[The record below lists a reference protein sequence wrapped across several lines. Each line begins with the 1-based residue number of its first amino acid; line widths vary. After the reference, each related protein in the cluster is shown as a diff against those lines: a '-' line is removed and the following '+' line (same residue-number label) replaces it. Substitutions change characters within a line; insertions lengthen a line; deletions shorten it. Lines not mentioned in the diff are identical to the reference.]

1 MNDEQLLR
9 YSRHLLLEEIDV
21 AGQEKLLSSH
31 VLVIGAGGLGSAAAP
46 YLAAAGVGHIT
57 LMDHDAVELTNLQR
71 QIMHTESSIGKSKVD
86 SGKDFLQRL
95 NSSIQIETI
104 QAKASSSLLDELLHS
119 VNIVLDCTDN
129 FLTRHLINASCVKH
143 QIPLVS
149 GSALKFDGQIS
160 VFDPRNPDS
169 PCYACIFS
177 PDEQFEE
184 VSCSSM
190 GIFSPLV
197 GIIGAMQAAQ
207 ALQVLI
213 GFGNSLVGRMLLW
226 NGRNTQI
233 DEIRIS
239 RNSACSVCGQAHY
252 ELRQQSL

>member
-9 YSRHLLLEEIDV
+9 YSRHLLLDEIDV
-21 AGQEKLLSSH
+21 AGQEKLLHSH
-31 VLVIGAGGLGSAAAP
+31 ILVIGAGGLGSAAAP

-57 LMDHDAVELTNLQR
+57 LVDHDEVDLTNLQR
-71 QIMHTESSIGKSKVD
+71 QITHTESSVGKSKVA
-86 SGKDFLQRL
+86 SGKEFLQRL

-104 QAKASSSLLDELLHS
+104 QAKATTSLLDELLPS
-119 VNIVLDCTDN
+119 VDVVLDCTDN
-129 FLTRHLINASCVKH
+129 FSTRHLINAACVQH
-143 QIPLVS
+143 QTPLIS
-149 GSALKFDGQIS
+149 GSALKFDGQVS
-160 VFDPRNPDS
+160 VFDSRNSSS

-177 PDEQFEE
+177 PDEEFEE

-213 GFGNSLVGRMLLW
+213 GFGEPLMGRMLLW
-226 NGRNTQI
+226 NGRTTQI

-239 RNSACSVCGQAHY
+239 RNSDCSVCGSAH
-252 ELRQQSL
+252 

>member
-9 YSRHLLLEEIDV
+9 YSRHLLLDEIDV
-21 AGQEKLLSSH
+21 SGQEKLLQSH
-31 VLVIGAGGLGSAAAP
+31 ALVIGTGGLGSAAAP

-57 LMDHDAVELTNLQR
+57 LVDHDEVELTNLQR
-71 QIMHTESSIGKSKVD
+71 QIMHTESSVGKSKVA
-86 SGKDFLQRL
+86 SGKEFLQHL
-95 NSSIQIETI
+95 NSGIQVETI
-104 QAKASSSLLDELLHS
+104 QAKATASLLDEILPS
-119 VNIVLDCTDN
+119 VDVVLDCTDN
-129 FLTRHLINASCVKH
+129 FSTRHLINAACVK
-143 QIPLVS
+143 QKIPLVS
-149 GSALKFDGQIS
+149 GSALKFDGQVS
-160 VFDPRNPDS
+160 VFDPRNSRS

-213 GFGNSLVGRMLLW
+213 GFGETLVGRMLLW
-226 NGRNTQI
+226 NGRTTQI

-239 RNSACSVCGQAHY
+239 RNAECSVCG
-252 ELRQQSL
+252 SSN

>member
-21 AGQEKLLSSH
+21 VGQEKLLNSH
-31 VLVIGAGGLGSAAAP
+31 ILVIGVGGLGSAAAP
-46 YLAAAGVGHIT
+46 YLAAAGVGNIT

-71 QIMHTESSIGKSKVD
+71 QIMHTEHSIGKSKVD
-86 SGKDFLQRL
+86 SGKEFLQRL

-104 QAKASSSLLDELLHS
+104 QAKATASLLDELLPS
-119 VNIVLDCTDN
+119 VDIVLDCTDN
-129 FLTRHLINASCVKH
+129 FSTRHLINAACVKN

-149 GSALKFDGQIS
+149 GSALKFDGQVS
-160 VFDPRNPDS
+160 VFDPRNPSS

-207 ALQVLI
+207 ALQILI
-213 GFGNSLVGRMLLW
+213 GFGESLVGRMLLW
-226 NGRNTQI
+226 NGRTTQI

-239 RNSACSVCGQAHY
+239 RNSECSVCGKAH
-252 ELRQQSL
+252 

>member
-21 AGQEKLLSSH
+21 DGQEKLLRSH
-31 VLVIGAGGLGSAAAP
+31 ALVIGAGGLGSAAAP

-57 LMDHDAVELTNLQR
+57 LMDHDEVDLTNLQR
-71 QIMHTESSIGKSKVD
+71 QIMHTESSIGKSKVT
-86 SGKDFLQRL
+86 SGKEFLQRL

-104 QAKASSSLLDELLHS
+104 QAKVTSSLLDDLLPS

-129 FLTRHLINASCVKH
+129 FLTRHLINAACVQH
-143 QIPLVS
+143 QIPLIS
-149 GSALKFDGQIS
+149 GSALKFDGQVS
-160 VFDPRNPDS
+160 VFDPRLSSS

-177 PDEQFEE
+177 PDERFEE

-213 GFGNSLVGRMLLW
+213 GFGESLIGRMLLW
-226 NGRNTQI
+226 NGRTTQV

-239 RNSACSVCGQAHY
+239 RNPDCKVCGIAH
-252 ELRQQSL
+252 

>member
-21 AGQEKLLSSH
+21 AGQETLLNSH
-31 VLVIGAGGLGSAAAP
+31 VLVIGAGGLGSAATP

-57 LMDHDAVELTNLQR
+57 LMDHDTVELTNLQR
-71 QIMHTESSIGKSKVD
+71 QIMHTESGIGKSKVA
-86 SGKDFLQRL
+86 SGKDFLRSL
-95 NSSIQIETI
+95 NSSIRIETI
-104 QAKASSSLLDELLHS
+104 QAKATESLLDELLPS
-119 VNIVLDCTDN
+119 IDVVLDCTDN
-129 FLTRHLINASCVKH
+129 FSTRHLINAACVKN
-143 QIPLVS
+143 QTPLVS
-149 GSALKFDGQIS
+149 GSALKFDGQVS
-160 VFDPRNPDS
+160 VFDPRNSSS

-177 PDEQFEE
+177 PDEKFEE

-213 GFGNSLVGRMLLW
+213 GFGEPLVGRMLLW
-226 NGRNTQI
+226 NGRTTQI

-239 RNSACSVCGQAHY
+239 RNTECSVCGSSH
-252 ELRQQSL
+252 

>member
-21 AGQEKLLSSH
+21 IGQEKLLSSH

-46 YLAAAGVGHIT
+46 YLAAAGVGHLT
-57 LMDHDAVELTNLQR
+57 LVDHDEVELTNLQR
-71 QIMHTESSIGKSKVD
+71 QIMHAESSIGKSKVA
-86 SGKDFLQRL
+86 SGKEFLHRL

-104 QAKASSSLLDELLHS
+104 QAKANSSLLDDLLPS
-119 VNIVLDCTDN
+119 VDIVLDCTDN
-129 FLTRHLINASCVKH
+129 FSTRHLINAACVKH
-143 QIPLVS
+143 LKPLVS
-149 GSALKFDGQIS
+149 GSALKLDGQIS
-160 VFDPRNPDS
+160 VFDLRNPNS

-177 PDEQFEE
+177 PDEKFEE
-184 VSCSSM
+184 ISCSTM

-213 GFGNSLVGRMLLW
+213 GFGEPLIGRMLLW
-226 NGRNTQI
+226 NGRTTQI

-239 RNSACSVCGQAHY
+239 RNAECSVCGSTH
-252 ELRQQSL
+252 

>member
-21 AGQEKLLSSH
+21 VGQERLLNAH
-31 VLVIGAGGLGSAAAP
+31 ILVIGAGGLGSAAAP

-57 LMDHDAVELTNLQR
+57 LMDYDAVDLTNLQR
-71 QIMHTESSIGKSKVD
+71 QIMHTESSVGNSKVS
-86 SGKDFLQRL
+86 SGKEFLQRI
-95 NSSIQIETI
+95 NSNIQIEII
-104 QAKASSSLLDELLHS
+104 QAKATTSLLDDLLPS
-119 VNIVLDCTDN
+119 VDIVLDCTDN
-129 FLTRHLINASCVKH
+129 FLTRHLINAACVKNKT
-143 QIPLVS
+143 PLVS
-149 GSALKFDGQIS
+149 GSALKFDGQVS
-160 VFDPRNPDS
+160 VFDPRNPSS

-213 GFGNSLVGRMLLW
+213 GFGESLVGRMLLW
-226 NGRNTQI
+226 NGRTTQI

-239 RNSACSVCGQAHY
+239 RNSECPVCGSTH
-252 ELRQQSL
+252 

>member
-21 AGQEKLLSSH
+21 VGQEKLLNAH

-46 YLAAAGVGHIT
+46 YLAAAGVGNIT

-71 QIMHTESSIGKSKVD
+71 QIMHAESSIGKSKVA
-86 SGKDFLQRL
+86 SGKEFLQGL
-95 NSSIQIETI
+95 NSSIQVDTI
-104 QAKASSSLLDELLHS
+104 QAKATASLLDELLPS
-119 VNIVLDCTDN
+119 VDIVLDCTDN
-129 FLTRHLINASCVKH
+129 FSTRHLINAACIKNK
-143 QIPLVS
+143 IPLVS
-149 GSALKFDGQIS
+149 GSALKFDGQVS
-160 VFDPRNPDS
+160 VFDPRNPNS

-207 ALQVLI
+207 ALQVVI
-213 GFGNSLVGRMLLW
+213 GFGESLVGRMLLW
-226 NGRNTQI
+226 NGRTTQI

-239 RNSACSVCGQAHY
+239 RNSECSVCNSNH
-252 ELRQQSL
+252 